1 MRICRTSH
9 RGQQGESGTFIRNKS
24 TASGQVTERRRGELR
39 TMIEEQDNKFR
50 SENVSARNDPQTRE
64 CHGNEDQGTTHGEEN
79 SLKPWCE
86 SNP

>member
-1 MRICRTSH
+1 
-9 RGQQGESGTFIRNKS
+9 
-24 TASGQVTERRRGELR
+24 
-39 TMIEEQDNKFR
+39 MIEEQDNKFR
-50 SENVSARNDPQTRE
+50 SENVSARNDPYTRE